1 MLKRLASIFFFVYSI
16 NIFAVEINTLNPIEK
31 LVIDAPI
38 LQQTMYFN
46 VTLPASYYSALDK
59 KYVVIFDL
67 HPRSQPYLSGMHD
80 WLSHNSEWPWLE
92 SIVVTPATYHPG
104 YAKLFEDTAAEP
116 TNMVLLDLYEQHIL
130 PKLDDTFRTNGFK
143 VYSGFM
149 SNGAFGLYTMLNK
162 PNLFNAYLI
171 SSPTL
176 SNDFLNIVADAKS
189 KLPLLKNKNL
199 FLYLTIGKHQYEQ
212 AHVQYVEELA
222 EILEKYAPEGLDWEV
237 KSDDPHYYMSR
248 PVLTVLNGIE
258 KLFDDYHNDLS
269 ADSSISQQGIDAIVN
284 YYAELSNKKYGF
296 TVSAE
301 GSLNKLAAAQLTRD
315 KSKAVQTYLKI
326 ITLYPNS
333 AYAYSNY
340 AAALAQTGQLKA
352 AIEQQK
358 IAVEKSKSLGKWHQN
373 KHAKLLDKY
382 QKRNRAV
389 AD

>member
-1 MLKRLASIFFFVYSI
+1 MVSIFLFVYSM
-16 NIFAVEINTLNPIEK
+16 NSLAVEIDTLNPIEK
-31 LVIDAPI
+31 LEIDAPI

-46 VTLPASYYSALDK
+46 VTLPASYYTDLDK

-104 YAKLFEDTAAEP
+104 YAKLFEDTVAAP
-116 TNMVLLDLYEQHIL
+116 TDLTLLNLYQENIL

-143 VYSGFM
+143 VFSGFM
-149 SNGAFGLYTMLNK
+149 SNGAFGLYAMLNK
-162 PNLFNAYLI
+162 PSLFNAYLI
-171 SSPTL
+171 ASPTL
-176 SNDFLNIVADAKS
+176 TNDFLNIVTDAKS
-189 KLPLLKNKNL
+189 KLPLLKNKSH

-222 EILEKYAPEGLDWEV
+222 VFLEEHAPESLDWEV
-237 KSDDPHYYMSR
+237 KKDDPHYYMSR

-269 ADSSISQQGIDAIVN
+269 ADSRISQQGIDAIVN
-284 YYAELSNKKYGF
+284 YYVNLSNKKYGF

-301 GSLNKLAAAQLTRD
+301 GSLNKLAAAQLTRN
-315 KSKAVQTYLKI
+315 KSEALQTYLKI

-333 AYAYSNY
+333 AYANSNY
-340 AAALAQTGQLKA
+340 AAALEHTGQLKA
-352 AIEQQK
+352 AIAQQK
-358 IAVEKSKSLGKWHQN
+358 IAVEKSKTLGKWHQN
-373 KHAKLLDKY
+373 KHATLLDKY
-382 QKRNRAV
+382 QKLYNAV
-389 AD
+389 AE